1 MQEFANKLK
10 GKQKKNAQK
19 FMTYMK
25 KTWQK
30 SYPPK
35 TWNYFMYSGATTNN
49 HQEGYN
55 SRLNNTK
62 NLKANGNPYLLLK
75 VIVQELKISE
85 NKVISA
91 GVKNVKKSTNTKNK
105 TLLERR
111 KRLMAGIHD
120 SRRDTDLATYMK
132 AIGSCSL
139 KYEDRI
145 KVISNES
152 ELDQDLYF
160 DTTLEDISADFENEI
175 SKRKSVEGE
184 DLRNVRERNEIN
196 SIIAEEINESTAT
209 PAPTPSY

>member
-1 MQEFANKLK
+1 MAALFEILQEFANKLK

-105 TLLERR
+105 SSASNVYVKKCQVVADGGTLGRV
-111 KRLMAGIHD
+111 ASG
-120 SRRDTDLATYMK
+120 SRSLAL
-132 AIGSCSL
+132 GCRSS
-139 KYEDRI
+139 
-145 KVISNES
+145 
-152 ELDQDLYF
+152 
-160 DTTLEDISADFENEI
+160 
-175 SKRKSVEGE
+175 
-184 DLRNVRERNEIN
+184 
-196 SIIAEEINESTAT
+196 
-209 PAPTPSY
+209 